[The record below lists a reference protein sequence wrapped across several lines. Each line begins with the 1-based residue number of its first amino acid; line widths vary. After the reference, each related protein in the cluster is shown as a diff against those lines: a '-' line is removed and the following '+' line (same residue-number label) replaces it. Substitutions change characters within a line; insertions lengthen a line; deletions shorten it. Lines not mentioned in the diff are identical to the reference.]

1 MRYFRRKL
9 DDKNR
14 LTIPAEL
21 HAEFKTGKI
30 IITKGFQDY
39 LHLYSEKVWDAQ
51 FQAATKGRGGD
62 AMPILFDETLADQ
75 ADALLE
81 GMSETAMDKKQGRIT
96 IDSELL
102 QYAGFD
108 KNREVVATKLVG
120 DYWRLKTPRN

>member
-1 MRYFRRKL
+1 VRYFRRKL

-21 HAEFKTGKI
+21 HDEFKGGKI
-30 IITKGFQDY
+30 IITRGFKDY

-51 FQAATKGRGGD
+51 FQTATRGRGGE
-62 AMPILFDETLADQ
+62 AMPILFDEQLADMS
-75 ADALLE
+75 DRLIE
-81 GMSETAMDKKQGRIT
+81 GMSETSMDKKQGRVT

-102 QYAGFD
+102 KYAGFD
-108 KNREVVATKLVG
+108 KEREVVATKLAG